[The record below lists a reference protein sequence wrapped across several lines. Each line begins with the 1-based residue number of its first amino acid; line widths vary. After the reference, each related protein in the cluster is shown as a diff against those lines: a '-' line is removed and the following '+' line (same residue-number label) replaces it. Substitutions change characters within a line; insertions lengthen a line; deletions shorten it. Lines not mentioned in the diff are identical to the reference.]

1 MEPTDPLV
9 FRPIANY
16 AMSGRSNESR
26 LDMPTL
32 DHVLAVEEWRN
43 GRKGAGSGLSASDAI
58 VAKADLHLAHGYDQ
72 SECGSPIM
80 AYLHALGTLNSVR
93 ASFILDCDRFLLIAS
108 VCRTPMTVVSMQ
120 LLI

>member
-1 MEPTDPLV
+1 MNDRNWGAL
-9 FRPIANY
+9 R
-16 AMSGRSNESR
+16 SGSFHQEQSGGF
-26 LDMPTL
+26 
-32 DHVLAVEEWRN
+32 W
-43 GRKGAGSGLSASDAI
+43 AGSGLSASDAI

>member
-1 MEPTDPLV
+1 MIGNPHAFGVPAHIPARINFKVVPYDW
-9 FRPIANY
+9 N
-16 AMSGRSNESR
+16 
-26 LDMPTL
+26 
-32 DHVLAVEEWRN
+32 W
-43 GRKGAGSGLSASDAI
+43 AGSGRSASDAI

>member
-1 MEPTDPLV
+1 MREREL
-9 FRPIANY
+9 
-16 AMSGRSNESR
+16 ES
-26 LDMPTL
+26 
-32 DHVLAVEEWRN
+32 VLTW
-43 GRKGAGSGLSASDAI
+43 AGSGLSASDAI

-93 ASFILDCDRFLLIAS
+93 ASFILDCDPFLLIAS